1 MNKFII
7 RNSENIPSVFYLL
20 DENGNV
26 LKKSQQE
33 FTLVRFVKNNYPE
46 SEVSIEYVD
55 APPRRKNEFA
65 GYIHGDNPLPKEPV
79 RRITNHEDIFAQFN

>member
-7 RNSENIPSVFYLL
+7 KNSENIPSVFYLL

-33 FTLVRFVKNNYPE
+33 FTLVRFVKKNYPN
-46 SEVSIEYVD
+46 SEVSIEYV
-55 APPRRKNEFA
+55 AQPRRKCEFT
-65 GYIHGDNPLPKEPV
+65 GLIHGDSPLPKEPV
-79 RRITNHEDIFAQFN
+79 KRITCHENLFE

>member
-7 RNSENIPSVFYLL
+7 RNSETNTTQFVLI
-20 DENGNV
+20 DETGNV
-26 LKKSQQE
+26 IKKAQQE
-33 FTLVRFVKNNYPE
+33 FTLVRFVKKNYPN

-55 APPRRKNEFA
+55 AKPRRNNEFA

-79 RRITNHEDIFAQFN
+79 RRITCHEDLFK